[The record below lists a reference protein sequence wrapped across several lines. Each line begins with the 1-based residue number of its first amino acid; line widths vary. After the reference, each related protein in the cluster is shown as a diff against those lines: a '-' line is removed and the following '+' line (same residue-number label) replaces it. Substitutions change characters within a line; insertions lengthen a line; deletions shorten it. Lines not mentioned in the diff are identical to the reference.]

1 MSRLRFLTSGESHGP
16 ELLAILEGIPA
27 GLSISEDIIN
37 HQLGRRQRGSGAGNR
52 MKIEKDQATLVSGL
66 MDGKTIGSPIGIR
79 ITNLNH
85 EEWRGKEISPFTI
98 PRPGHVDL
106 TGALKYGYQDLRPS
120 LERASA
126 RETAARTA
134 VGTICRHFLEQFSI
148 QVGGWVSSIGPVVM
162 ESEQI
167 TGETFPDLVERAEAT
182 GTRCPDP
189 ATAKLMDAAIREV
202 KKAGDTLGG
211 VIEIA
216 VMGLPPGL
224 GSFMHWDRKLDAR
237 LGAAVLGI
245 PAIKGIEIGR
255 AFENTKKRGTE
266 IQDPIRSSEGNIYR
280 PTNRAGGLEG
290 GVTNGNPLIIRAAMK
305 PIATTITPQQT
316 VDLINQQESTSK
328 YERSDFCPVPRAVPI
343 IEAVVSFILADA
355 LIEKLG
361 GDSLAEMLPRFNN
374 LPKSRFSD
382 LNLDNEKH
390 IWWPV

>member
-37 HQLGRRQRGSGAGNR
+37 HQLFRRQRGSGAGNR
-52 MKIEKDQATLVSGL
+52 MNIEKDQATLVSGL
-66 MDGKTIGSPIGIR
+66 MDGKTIGSPIGIK

-85 EEWRGKEISPFTI
+85 AEWRGKEISPFTI

-148 QVGGWVSSIGPVVM
+148 QVGGWVSSIGPVVLK
-162 ESEQI
+162 SVQI
-167 TGETFPDLVERAEAT
+167 TDETFPDLIKRAEAT

-189 ATAKLMDAAIREV
+189 ATAKLMEAAIRKV

-266 IQDPIRSSEGNIYR
+266 IQDPIRSSDDNIYR

-316 VDLINQQESTSK
+316 VDLINQEESTSK

>member
-27 GLSISEDIIN
+27 GLSISENIIN

-85 EEWRGKEISPFTI
+85 KEWRGKEISPFTI

-162 ESEQI
+162 ESVQI
-167 TGETFPDLVERAEAT
+167 TGETFPDLVERSEAT

-255 AFENTKKRGTE
+255 SFENSTKRGTE
-266 IQDPIRSSEGNIYR
+266 IQDPIRSSDGNIYR

-343 IEAVVSFILADA
+343 VESVISFVLADA

-382 LNLDNEKH
+382 LHLDNEKH